1 MNEYGFSVES
11 VEINIASERRPVED
25 FLHRLD
31 LSYDRD
37 VTHTVVL
44 RDAGRILATGSL
56 AGNIVKCVGVDLFSR
71 GDALTNMV
79 VTELE
84 MEAYR
89 RGMDHLFLF
98 SRPKNRTFFQ
108 GLGFKIVGEYPD
120 EVVLMEK
127 PGGGLE
133 SWARSCPG
141 SRGRHDDSLGGGEP
155 QPSTALVVNC
165 NPFTLGHRYLVEQ
178 ASEAASAVGE
188 VVHLFVVSEDR
199 SLFPEKVRRRLVRE
213 GTADLDNV
221 LVHPGG
227 PYIISNA
234 TFPTYFVRDE
244 GEATRIHAGLDV
256 HIFGGRIAPLFGI
269 RRRMV
274 GQEPYCP
281 VTAAYNEAMKRILP
295 TYGVIVEE
303 IPRLEKEGRAVSAST
318 VRELIRQDRLDEVRR
333 LVPESTW
340 NYLSSEE
347 SAAVRDKIRHE
358 DRRH

>member
-1 MNEYGFSVES
+1 MSEYGFPVEN
-11 VEINIASERRPVED
+11 VEINIPLERKPVQD

-37 VTHTVVL
+37 VTYTVVV
-44 RDAGRILATGSL
+44 RDGGRILATGSL
-56 AGNIVKCVGVDLFSR
+56 AGNIVKCIGVEPSSR
-71 GDALTNMV
+71 GDTLTNTV

-89 RGMDHLFLF
+89 RGIDHLFLF

-108 GLGFKIVGEYPD
+108 GLGFEMVGEYPE

-127 PGGGLE
+127 PGGGLDA
-133 SWARSCPG
+133 WAKSC
-141 SRGRHDDSLGGGEP
+141 LGGILPAREP
-155 QPSTALVVNC
+155 RPSTALVVNC
-165 NPFTLGHRYLVEQ
+165 NPFTLGHRYLVER
-178 ASEAASAVGE
+178 ASAAATAEGE

-199 SLFPEKVRRRLVRE
+199 SLFPEKIRRRLVE
-213 GTADLDNV
+213 ESTADLDNV

-281 VTAAYNEAMKRILP
+281 VTAAYNDSMKRILP
-295 TYGVIVEE
+295 TYGVKVEE

-318 VRELIRQDRLDEVRR
+318 VRELIRQDRLDEVCT

-340 NYLSSEE
+340 NYLSSDE
-347 SAAVRDKIRHE
+347 SVPVREKIRRE
-358 DRRH
+358 KRRH